1 MFCVSLYFAFM
12 SVVKYGKMRLLDWR
26 LDFMMKMLIELDEN
40 KILQDG
46 KYSLSKM
53 NSYISNAFEERNMI
67 KESGKWYTNGTF
79 ASCGSLALIL
89 SSKDWFMDNVQKWLW
104 YDDEDCG
111 IEDLKAH
118 YSKGLLSA

>member
-53 NSYISNAFEERNMI
+53 NSYILDISQVFGHNLRDN
-67 KESGKWYTNGTF
+67 
-79 ASCGSLALIL
+79 LI
-89 SSKDWFMDNVQKWLW
+89 
-104 YDDEDCG
+104 G
-111 IEDLKAH
+111 
-118 YSKGLLSA
+118 

>member
-67 KESGKWYTNGTF
+67 KES
-79 ASCGSLALIL
+79 
-89 SSKDWFMDNVQKWLW
+89 
-104 YDDEDCG
+104 
-111 IEDLKAH
+111 
-118 YSKGLLSA
+118 

>member
-1 MFCVSLYFAFM
+1 
-12 SVVKYGKMRLLDWR
+12 
-26 LDFMMKMLIELDEN
+26 MMKMLIELDEN

-89 SSKDWFMDNVQKWLW
+89 SSKEWFMDNVQKWLW
-104 YDDEDCG
+104 YDDEDG
-111 IEDLKAH
+111 SIEDLKAH
-118 YSKGLLSA
+118 YSKGLLSV